1 MLGTHKNYLFLFL
14 FIFNT
19 LSANEFSDDKDLRDA
34 FNKSLKSSDEL
45 NQATQN
51 NPYNFI
57 DSNAQKMVLVL
68 TKNSELFDSDREM
81 YEQKIKDIFEPMIDF
96 RRVAASVMGKKY
108 YLYAT
113 KEQRTEFVEIFK
125 DSLLDTYAETLAQWG
140 DSTIST
146 QFQDNFIYKELK
158 TVEVKQTL
166 DTGSSKYPISYKL
179 RKDKEGWKIIN
190 IIINGVNLGL
200 TFRNQFQALAISN
213 NEEIESTLDNWVSDA
228 GDAGIS

>member
-1 MLGTHKNYLFLFL
+1 MLCTHKNFLFLFL
-14 FIFNT
+14 FIFNN
-19 LSANEFSDDKDLRDA
+19 LLANEFIDDQNLRD
-34 FNKSLKSSDEL
+34 
-45 NQATQN
+45 
-51 NPYNFI
+51 PYNFI
-57 DSNAQKMVLVL
+57 DSNAQKMVFVL
-68 TKNSELFDSDREM
+68 SKNSELFETDRET
-81 YEQKIKDIFEPMIDF
+81 YEQKIKDIFEPMLDF

-108 YLYAT
+108 YLLAT
-113 KEQRTEFVEIFK
+113 KEQRAQFVEIFK

-146 QFQDNFIYKELK
+146 QFQDDFSYKELK

-213 NEEIESTLDNWVSDA
+213 NEKIESTLDNWVSDA

>member
-1 MLGTHKNYLFLFL
+1 MLCTHKNFLFLFL
-14 FIFNT
+14 FIFNN
-19 LSANEFSDDKDLRDA
+19 LSANEFIDDQDLRD
-34 FNKSLKSSDEL
+34 
-45 NQATQN
+45 
-51 NPYNFI
+51 PYNFI
-57 DSNAQKMVLVL
+57 DSNAQKMVFVL
-68 TKNSELFDSDREM
+68 TKNSELFETDRET

-108 YLYAT
+108 YLLAT
-113 KEQRTEFVEIFK
+113 KEQRTQFVEIFK

-146 QFQDNFIYKELK
+146 QFQNEFFYKELK
-158 TVEVKQTL
+158 TIEVKQTL

-213 NEEIESTLDNWVSDA
+213 NEIIESTIDNWVSDA

>member
-1 MLGTHKNYLFLFL
+1 MLCTHKNFLFLFL
-14 FIFNT
+14 FIFNN
-19 LSANEFSDDKDLRDA
+19 LLANEFIDDQDSR
-34 FNKSLKSSDEL
+34 
-45 NQATQN
+45 

-57 DSNAQKMVLVL
+57 DSNAQKMVFVL
-68 TKNSELFDSDREM
+68 TKNSELFETDRKT

-108 YLYAT
+108 YLLAT
-113 KEQRTEFVEIFK
+113 KEQRAQFVEIFK

-146 QFQDNFIYKELK
+146 QFQDDFSYKELK

-213 NEEIESTLDNWVSDA
+213 NEKIESTIDNWVSDA